1 MPRSQFPP
9 LIQATA
15 LYAAAFVVF
24 TAILFATPA
33 FLGTDDYYHARI
45 STEIITQRRLT
56 VEFRWLPLTIL
67 SPERFTDHHL
77 LFHLYIA
84 PFTVIGGITGAKLA
98 TVSIAAGVVVAAWAF
113 LRQQGV
119 RYPLLWALGIFAL
132 STPFLVRMLMI
143 RTQGASLLLLIL
155 ALIVLFSRRHWL
167 LIPLTFA
174 YTWLYDGFVLMP
186 MFAALYTAAAWVV
199 DRRFEPRPL
208 IYTVIGVGLG
218 LVINPYFPQNISFI
232 WDHLLA
238 KVDIENS
245 VRLGNEWY
253 PYETDTLL
261 QNSLGALVALGLGL
275 LAPSFRDG
283 KRDRV
288 ETTLLF
294 VAFVTLFMLLRSRR
308 FIEYYPAFALLFCA
322 LAWGRGGID
331 FAALLPRFVRPT
343 VARPLIPLIGL
354 LALIVLGVNTTRNA
368 YDDAGNS
375 RSAEYFVGASAW
387 LRENA
392 PDGTLIFQTDWDD
405 FPRLFYHN
413 PDNIYLVG
421 LDPTYL
427 QLADP
432 DLWDQWVEITHGDVE
447 NPSEVIRSVF
457 HAEYAVSDSAHDDF
471 EDQAALDPFMEV
483 VFEDRYNVVWRILP
497 IESP

>member
-1 MPRSQFPP
+1 MTRVQFPP
-9 LIQATA
+9 IAQALA

-24 TAILFATPA
+24 TAIIFATPA

-45 STEIITQRRLT
+45 AAEIIEQRRLA
-56 VEFRWLPLTIL
+56 VDFHWLPLTIL

-84 PFTVIGGITGAKLA
+84 PFTVIGGIIGAKLA
-98 TVSIAAGVVVAAWAF
+98 TVSIAAGIVVAAWAF
-113 LRQQGV
+113 LRQNGV
-119 RYPLLWALGIFAL
+119 RFAAIWALGIFAL

-143 RTQGASLLLLIL
+143 RTQGAALLLLL
-155 ALIVLFSRRHWL
+155 VGLIVLSSRRHWL

-174 YTWLYDGFVLMP
+174 FTWLYDGFILMP
-186 MFAALYTAAAWVV
+186 VFTALYIAATWIA

-208 IYTVIGVGLG
+208 FYSLIGVGLG
-218 LVINPYFPQNISFI
+218 LVINPYFPQNIGFI
-232 WDHLLA
+232 WDHLVA

-261 QNSLGALVALGLGL
+261 TNSLGALVALGLGF
-275 LAPSFRDG
+275 LAPSFREG

-288 ETTLLF
+288 ETLVLF

-308 FIEYYPAFALLFCA
+308 FIEYFPPFALLFCA

-331 FAALLPRFVRPT
+331 FGALLPRFMRW
-343 VARPLIPLIGL
+343 RPLIPVIGL
-354 LALIVLGVNTTRNA
+354 LALLVLGAITVRDA
-368 YDDAGNS
+368 RDDAGDS
-375 RSAEYFVGASAW
+375 RSADYFAGASAY
-387 LRENA
+387 LREYA
-392 PDGTLIFQTDWDD
+392 PDGAMVFQTDWDD
-405 FPRLFYHN
+405 FTRLFYYN
-413 PDNIYLVG
+413 PENVYLVG

-432 DLWDQWVEITHGDVE
+432 DLWDQWVEITRGEVE
-447 NPSEVIRSVF
+447 NPSAVIRSVF
-457 HAEYAVSDSAHDDF
+457 GAEYVVSDSAHDDF
-471 EDQAALDPFMEV
+471 EDQAARDPFMEV
-483 VFEDRYNVVWRILP
+483 VYEDRYNVVWHILP
-497 IESP
+497 DESR